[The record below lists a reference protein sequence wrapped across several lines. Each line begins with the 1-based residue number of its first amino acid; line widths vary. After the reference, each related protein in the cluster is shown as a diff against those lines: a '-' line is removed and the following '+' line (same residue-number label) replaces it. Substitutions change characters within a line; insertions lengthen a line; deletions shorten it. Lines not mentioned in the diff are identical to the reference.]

1 MSILRVEGRQRCFP
15 REPRSPRRERPLA
28 GHIPVPARRGAAFRA
43 QRAPQPPPGVL
54 SRGPVPFHFT
64 FLGGYREP
72 PGMLRN
78 NWPLVAAGAQEIR
91 ALKLEGNR
99 GSRLAKKHGFR
110 GWARGPSAGVPPLFP
125 QAGDEF
131 PASCRHPGF
140 TGHRGFTQEGAGGA
154 GEEGGRERRPSRGR
168 LRPRGR
174 RLTSPCFPRARR
186 QHLGSRFLAWVCS

>member
-1 MSILRVEGRQRCFP
+1 MSILRVEGRQRRGPRAGSARSQGTSRSPLGAGRCFP
-15 REPRSPRRERPLA
+15 R
-28 GHIPVPARRGAAFRA
+28 
-43 QRAPQPPPGVL
+43 QPPPGVL

-125 QAGDEF
+125 QAGHEF
-131 PASCRHPGF
+131 PASRRHPGF
-140 TGHRGFTQEGAGGA
+140 TGHRGFIQEGAGGA